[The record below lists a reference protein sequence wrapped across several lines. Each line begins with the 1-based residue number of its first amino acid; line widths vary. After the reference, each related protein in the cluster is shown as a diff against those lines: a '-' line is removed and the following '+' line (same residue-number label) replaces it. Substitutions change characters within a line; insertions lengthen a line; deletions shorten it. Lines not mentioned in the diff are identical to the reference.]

1 MTGELGAMVQKVRIE
16 AVHGSLECAGRHVIV
31 GHFMGA
37 PISGAEGFLDERLG
51 RRLSARQL
59 LGQYPERVG
68 ESDFVDTP
76 DPQAGE
82 RRGYPP
88 GAIVVGLDLP
98 GELTR
103 DKLTT
108 TVSAALLKY
117 AIRTLEERVEP
128 GRPVARPQLVEVA
141 AIPIGTSG
149 VGAMSVEACVAGL
162 VDAVTAA
169 NEQLRRHIDP
179 NEGLRTWDQ
188 VRIARLEI
196 IEVQGDKAER
206 VAHAV
211 LRSEDLAQ
219 VDTGDHTRLVLG
231 DRLRTR
237 EGALP
242 ASLGGPEVAG
252 DWQRVIIRDLRREQ
266 QPPGEERASGEGAT
280 LLEFTAIG
288 RRARADRMQVAVDTR
303 AIGGL
308 VDVAVRD
315 ARPNGQ
321 LGNTLYELLL
331 PNDLKSDLAR
341 SENLQLIVD
350 ENTADLPW
358 ESLTARLAGSRPREL
373 ALRGGFLRQFRETE
387 TRRSEARAPVGDN
400 VLVIANPPV
409 GKDASLAGASREGA
423 AVVEALGGVEE
434 QDEAQGEERG
444 FSVAAL
450 VWDEDQEEGE
460 EQAGLLDSFPELVG
474 TPGQRV
480 LDALFSRD
488 WRIVHIAAHGQ
499 FDPDDSSRSGVIIDH
514 NTTLTANV
522 FRQLPAVPELVFLNC
537 CHLGRVADARTA
549 KVGPNRLAASVSRE
563 LMRIGVR
570 AVVAAGWAVNDDAAV
585 VFAKAFY
592 DALLE
597 GAFLGDAVQAS
608 RRTVRERFPD
618 SSTWAAFQC
627 YGDPGYR
634 LRSFAAPNPRPP
646 RLVSPAELM
655 RRVQAITVLAGKIG
669 LPHFDDVSKRESEL
683 RDELD
688 RLYAG
693 LGEREWAVPLVL
705 YEIGRAYGELGSYD
719 KAVESYRAAWEH
731 PDSSAAPV
739 RLVEQLGNLEIRLAQ
754 RRSRQAKE
762 ADGGPS
768 EADGGPSAA
777 DDALVEAARRHL
789 ELALGLGRTPE
800 RLALMGS
807 FHKKAAT
814 MADGPQR
821 HHHLAEAAGRY
832 AEAHELHIAAG
843 RPPKPYYALNWLQ
856 MAALAGTPAV
866 DADTRALLRP
876 VAGPSAPDDADDDFW
891 VRVTAADLSLTRSV
905 LEGVADVDQLHR
917 EYRSAFDT
925 RSSRRDRDSVVDH
938 LRDIADLRP
947 GTPLADL
954 ARRLEGRGEVR
965 AVTT

>member
-1 MTGELGAMVQKVRIE
+1 MPGELGAMVQEVRIE

-76 DPQAGE
+76 DPQPGG

-128 GRPVARPQLVEVA
+128 GRQVVRPQLVQVA

-179 NEGLRTWDQ
+179 GKGLRTWDQ

-196 IEVQGDKAER
+196 IEVQGDKAEQ

-231 DRLRTR
+231 DRLRKG

-242 ASLGGPEVAG
+242 ASLGAPEATC

-266 QPPGEERASGEGAT
+266 QPSAEEESSVEGAT

-288 RRARADRMQVAVDTR
+288 RRARADRMQVAVDSR

-350 ENTADLPW
+350 ENTADFPW
-358 ESLTARLAGSRPREL
+358 ESLTARMAGSRPREL

-387 TRRSEARAPVGDN
+387 ARRSETRSPVGDN

-409 GKDASLAGASREGA
+409 GKDASLAGASREGT
-423 AVVEALGGVEE
+423 AVAEALGGGAAR
-434 QDEAQGEERG
+434 DGADDDARG
-444 FSVAAL
+444 LRVSAL

-460 EQAGLLDSFPELVG
+460 EGAGLLDSFPELVG

-488 WRIVHIAAHGQ
+488 WRILHIAAHGQ
-499 FDPDDSSRSGVIIDH
+499 FDPDDSSSSGVIIDK

-537 CHLGRVADARTA
+537 CHLGRVGDARTA
-549 KVGPNRLAASVSRE
+549 RVSPNRLAASVSRE

-585 VFAKAFY
+585 VFAKTFY
-592 DALLE
+592 GALLG
-597 GAFLGDAVQAS
+597 GAFLGDAVQCS
-608 RRTVRERFPD
+608 RRSVHEQFPG

-634 LRSFAAPNPRPP
+634 LRSFAAPNPMPP
-646 RLVSPAELM
+646 RLVSAAEIV

-669 LPHFDDVSKRESEL
+669 LPHFEDVSKREREL
-683 RDELD
+683 QEELD
-688 RLYAG
+688 RLYDG
-693 LGEREWAVPLVL
+693 LAEKEWNTPAVL
-705 YEIGRAYGELGSYD
+705 YEIGRAYGELGVYD

-739 RLVEQLGNLEIRLAQ
+739 KLVEQLGNLEVRLAQ
-754 RRSRQAKE
+754 RRSHRATQNGHPPPAHDE
-762 ADGGPS
+762 
-768 EADGGPSAA
+768 
-777 DDALVEAARRHL
+777 LVDAARRHL
-789 ELALGLGRTPE
+789 DLALGLGRTPE

-814 MADGPQR
+814 MADGAGRQ
-821 HHHLAEAAGRY
+821 HHLEEASRHY
-832 AEAHELHIAAG
+832 KEAHLVHIGNG
-843 RPPKPYYALNWLQ
+843 RRPKPYYALNWLQ
-856 MAALAGTPAV
+856 MAALAGTSGAEEE
-866 DADTRALLRP
+866 TRALLARL
-876 VAGPSAPDDADDDFW
+876 AGVTVPDGGDEDFW
-891 VRVTAADLSLTRSV
+891 GRVTAADLSLTRSV
-905 LEGVADVDQLHR
+905 LEGVADVDALHQ

-938 LRDIADLRP
+938 LRDIADLRQ
-947 GTPLADL
+947 GTPLAEL
-954 ARRLEGRGEVR
+954 ARRLEGRPEVR
-965 AVTT
+965 AVTQEAAPAAP